1 VREDGKPEGLRQSMS
16 WLHTYSGLV
25 LGWLLYAVFFT
36 GTLSYFRDEIND
48 WMRPEL
54 HAGAQDEY
62 SAQRALDAMQRI
74 APQAESWNIALPG
87 ARKVALEASW
97 REPGAQVQRGP
108 GGRVA
113 QNRVYLDPASGAQ
126 LPAPR
131 ESRASN
137 FFYRFHFE
145 LHAIPRT
152 WGRWIVGITTMLMFV
167 AIISGVITH
176 KKIFSDFFTFRPK
189 KGQRS
194 WLDAHNATAVLAL
207 PFHVMITF
215 SGLLLLAYTVMP
227 WTSKGVYGSGAAT
240 SHVAEVRAE
249 RQAVEGAPGGRANPA
264 PERPTARERPGR
276 RGQAETGID
285 TTAASVA
292 PRERSLITL
301 APLEPMLAE
310 FNRHWPTRTV
320 GSISVSAPGS
330 ERPIVV
336 LNEAGGSSLIKGTR
350 GQSLRFDGAS
360 GALLGVN
367 ELYPPSFARATRSVF
382 TALHEG
388 RFADPLMRWL
398 LFAGGVLG
406 TFMVA
411 SGLVLWVVKRLPE
424 RRKSGY
430 TPLPHRLVEVLNVGT
445 IGGLSVAVAS
455 VFWLNRLLPASMATR
470 ADWEIRGFFI
480 LWLACILH
488 PLLCRHRTAW
498 LQQMAVATLAYLLL
512 PVLNALTGGNSLL
525 RTPAFGQ
532 WSIAS
537 IDLIALV
544 LAALHGTALW
554 WMLRSG
560 KTKLSADPMRV
571 KRVPAAIVARE
582 AEPSPERAA

>member
-1 VREDGKPEGLRQSMS
+1 MRQDGKSEGLRQSMS
-16 WLHTYSGLV
+16 WLHTYSGLIV
-25 LGWLLYAVFFT
+25 GWLLYAVFFT

-54 HAGAQDEY
+54 HAGAQDAH

-74 APQAESWNIALPG
+74 APEAETWNIALPG
-87 ARKVALEASW
+87 ARKVAIEASW
-97 REPGAQVQRGP
+97 PQARTAGAPPQRGP
-108 GGRVA
+108 GGRVV
-113 QNRVYLDPASGAQ
+113 QQRMYLDPATGEQ
-126 LPAPR
+126 LATPR
-131 ESRASN
+131 ETRAGN

-145 LHAIPRT
+145 LHAIPRI
-152 WGRWIVGITTMLMFV
+152 WGRWIVGIATMLMFI

-215 SGLLLLAYTVMP
+215 SGLLLLAYTLMP
-227 WTSKGVYGSGAAT
+227 WTASGVYGDGAST

-249 RQAVEGAPGGRANPA
+249 RQAVEGAPGGRANPPA
-264 PERPTARERPGR
+264 AARPRDQRAGGRGGNARSGGRDGREAVSAQVERPA
-276 RGQAETGID
+276 
-285 TTAASVA
+285 VA
-292 PRERSLITL
+292 L
-301 APLEPMLAE
+301 APIAPMLAE
-310 FNRHWPTRTV
+310 FKRHWPKREV
-320 GSISVSAPGS
+320 GSISVSAPGTGHA
-330 ERPIVV
+330 IVV

-350 GQSLRFDGAS
+350 GQSLRFDGRS

-367 ELYPPSFARATRSVF
+367 PLYPPSFARATRNVF
-382 TALHEG
+382 TGLHEG

-424 RRKSGY
+424 RRKRGS
-430 TPLPHRLVEVLNVGT
+430 TPAAHRLVEILNVGAV
-445 IGGLSVAVAS
+445 GGLSVAVAS
-455 VFWLNRLLPASMATR
+455 MFWLNRLLPAGMAAR

-480 LWLACILH
+480 VWCACMLH

-498 LQQMAVATLAYLLL
+498 LQQMAVATPMYLLL
-512 PVLNALTGGNSLL
+512 PVLNALTGGHSLPRAL
-525 RTPAFGQ
+525 ATGQ

-537 IDLIALV
+537 IDVMLLM
-544 LAALHGTALW
+544 LAGLHGTALW
-554 WMLRSG
+554 WVLRAG
-560 KTKLSADPMRV
+560 KSVPKPSTTASAATRNM
-571 KRVPAAIVARE
+571 A
-582 AEPSPERAA
+582 PSPERAG